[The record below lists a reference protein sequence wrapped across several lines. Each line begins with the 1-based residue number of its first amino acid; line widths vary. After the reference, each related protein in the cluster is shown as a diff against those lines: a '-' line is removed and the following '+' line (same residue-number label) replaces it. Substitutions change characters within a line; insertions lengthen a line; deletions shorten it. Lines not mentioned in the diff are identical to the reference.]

1 MTNKRK
7 KVGLALGSGSMRG
20 IAHVGIIKVLE
31 ENQIPIDFISGSSIG
46 ALVGGIYAA
55 NKDIK
60 QLEKLVLETDLKKT
74 LALIDPTWKGG
85 LLRGEKIK
93 DLLNQY
99 INHKQFKD
107 LKIPM
112 AIVATN
118 FKTGEPE
125 IITDGDLS
133 LAIRASISIPLFFQ
147 PVKREKELLV
157 DGGMTIPVPIKPL
170 RKMGAD
176 IVIAVNLYNYPRRSE
191 YLKKI
196 NKTTISNESIKILL
210 YQLSKRDMIEADVSI
225 VPDVNKYGL
234 TDLIKYRQKI
244 VKIGEEATHQ
254 QLNLIK
260 KLIK

>member
-1 MTNKRK
+1 
-7 KVGLALGSGSMRG
+7 
-20 IAHVGIIKVLE
+20 
-31 ENQIPIDFISGSSIG
+31 
-46 ALVGGIYAA
+46 
-55 NKDIK
+55 
-60 QLEKLVLETDLKKT
+60 
-74 LALIDPTWKGG
+74 
-85 LLRGEKIK
+85 
-93 DLLNQY
+93 
-99 INHKQFKD
+99 
-107 LKIPM
+107 M

-244 VKIGEEATHQ
+244 VKIGEEATYQ

>member
-99 INHKQFKD
+99 INHK
-107 LKIPM
+107 
-112 AIVATN
+112 
-118 FKTGEPE
+118 
-125 IITDGDLS
+125 
-133 LAIRASISIPLFFQ
+133 
-147 PVKREKELLV
+147 
-157 DGGMTIPVPIKPL
+157 
-170 RKMGAD
+170 
-176 IVIAVNLYNYPRRSE
+176 
-191 YLKKI
+191 
-196 NKTTISNESIKILL
+196 
-210 YQLSKRDMIEADVSI
+210 
-225 VPDVNKYGL
+225 
-234 TDLIKYRQKI
+234 
-244 VKIGEEATHQ
+244 
-254 QLNLIK
+254 
-260 KLIK
+260 